1 MMNSVATPAQIQ
13 VRTSIQNKDW
23 LKRAADAQERSVN
36 WLIHKM
42 FTDAR
47 LAAEG
52 KENAMQ

>member
-1 MMNSVATPAQIQ
+1 MSQVTAPVQIQ
-13 VRTSIQNKDW
+13 IRTSAANKDW

-47 LAAEG
+47 LAEEA
-52 KENAMQ
+52 KQSA

>member
-1 MMNSVATPAQIQ
+1 MAQDTTPVQIQ
-13 VRTSIQNKDW
+13 IRTSAENKDW

-47 LAAEG
+47 LAEQA
-52 KENAMQ
+52 KQNA